1 MMKHSNNR
9 TSQNFFPVNLPGGEC
24 KLVVE
29 GSWLKIAR
37 VFDELWLEH
46 HPVDKLPGIVAA
58 LSNVATKPD
67 IFTCGQPLTDL
78 EKQYEYPTELD
89 NFAVA
94 DTEDYEAWAKTLSQ
108 ASRKNFR
115 RAARRGVTVGV
126 VEFDDALVEG
136 IKQIYDETPFRQGRR
151 FPHYGKPLDA
161 VRSENG
167 TYLDRAVFIGA
178 HYREELIGFMK
189 IVLIGKVARI
199 MQIVSKDAHTDK
211 RPTNALLNE
220 AVRVCG
226 QRGVELLVY
235 GQYVYDNKKNS
246 PVTEFKRRNGFRQV
260 EVPRYYVPLTTKGK
274 LAIALGLHRG
284 IKEVL
289 PEWITTALLDQR
301 SKRYERLARKD
312 MPEGGGRDSRK
323 QVTSHP

>member
-1 MMKHSNNR
+1 
-9 TSQNFFPVNLPGGEC
+9 
-24 KLVVE
+24 
-29 GSWLKIAR
+29 
-37 VFDELWLEH
+37 
-46 HPVDKLPGIVAA
+46 
-58 LSNVATKPD
+58 
-67 IFTCGQPLTDL
+67 
-78 EKQYEYPTELD
+78 
-89 NFAVA
+89 
-94 DTEDYEAWAKTLSQ
+94 
-108 ASRKNFR
+108 
-115 RAARRGVTVGV
+115 
-126 VEFDDALVEG
+126 
-136 IKQIYDETPFRQGRR
+136 
-151 FPHYGKPLDA
+151 
-161 VRSENG
+161 
-167 TYLDRAVFIGA
+167 
-178 HYREELIGFMK
+178 
-189 IVLIGKVARI
+189 
-199 MQIVSKDAHTDK
+199 
-211 RPTNALLNE
+211 
-220 AVRVCG
+220 VRVCG